1 MALRLDDLV
10 QLVGGLEATE
20 IERWVDSGWVRP
32 ERAEGGYL
40 FHQVDVAR
48 VRLIAEMR
56 QDCAV
61 DDETLPL
68 VLHLLDQVYTLRRSL
83 REVLD
88 AIGEQPEEVRAAI
101 GAVLK
106 RQV

>member
-10 QLVGGLEATE
+10 RLVAGLDAGEV
-20 IERWVDSGWVRP
+20 ERWIESGWVAP
-32 ERAEGGYL
+32 ERGDDGYL

-48 VRLIAEMR
+48 VRLIAEIR

-68 VLHLLDQVYTLRRSL
+68 VL
-83 REVLD
+83 
-88 AIGEQPEEVRAAI
+88 IC
-101 GAVLK
+101 
-106 RQV
+106 